1 MPAPSHAGWDGTR
14 YWYKDAS
21 GGWRWTSH
29 YDKYLANV
37 DAAGADLAAPTNTR
51 PSAMPVFRGHAGWD
65 ATDRVYWY
73 ENDGHWWWTSH
84 REKYERFSERSNRA
98 TTTTAGDDAEGETVT
113 ESVPVGSGTSVVESA
128 IDFAS
133 AQVGDPYVY
142 GGNGPNAW
150 DCSGLVQAAYQQAK
164 VALPRVAADQYR
176 ATTPLTRSQLQRGD
190 LVFWST
196 NGRASGVY
204 HVAIY
209 LGGDQYLESPRPGRS
224 VRVSSFSSFNP
235 NLYGRP

>member
-1 MPAPSHAGWDGTR
+1 M
-14 YWYKDAS
+14 
-21 GGWRWTSH
+21 
-29 YDKYLANV
+29 
-37 DAAGADLAAPTNTR
+37 
-51 PSAMPVFRGHAGWD
+51 
-65 ATDRVYWY
+65 
-73 ENDGHWWWTSH
+73 
-84 REKYERFSERSNRA
+84 
-98 TTTTAGDDAEGETVT
+98 
-113 ESVPVGSGTSVVESA
+113 GSGTSVVESA

-235 NLYGRP
+235 NLYGRAVVKAVPHSTSGVGSGRAKAVQSSPNGGAGAWLSTGDLLTE